1 MRLAVDATALLG
13 ARTGVGV
20 VTAELLARLAHEPD
34 LEVVAFGVTWRG
46 RRDLAAVVPEGVRTT
61 TRPMAARPL
70 RAAWS
75 RWDGPPIQWW
85 TGPVDVVHGP
95 NYVVPPARDAS
106 QLVSVHDLTFVHHP
120 ELCTADTL
128 AYPNLIRRALRR
140 GATVHTGSAF
150 VATEIADVFG
160 LDVGDVVVVPYGAT
174 RLAPPGKGTD
184 AATGRALAGSQRYVL
199 ALGTVEPRKD
209 LPTLVRAFDAIAG
222 ARPTLDLVI
231 AGPDGWGAPAL
242 DAALAAS
249 PHRER
254 IRRLGWV
261 RDEEAA
267 ALLRGAAV
275 YAYPAVY
282 EGFGLPPLEAMAAG
296 TPVVTST
303 AGSLPEVVGD
313 AALRIAPGDADAL
326 ADALARV
333 LDDDALSEDLRA
345 RGTERA
351 AGFTWDRTASGLV
364 ATYRRLA
371 ALHSAV

>member
-1 MRLAVDATALLG
+1 MRMNIAT
-13 ARTGVGV
+13 
-20 VTAELLARLAHEPD
+20 
-34 LEVVAFGVTWRG
+34 
-46 RRDLAAVVPEGVRTT
+46 
-61 TRPMAARPL
+61 
-70 RAAWS
+70 
-75 RWDGPPIQWW
+75 
-85 TGPVDVVHGP
+85 
-95 NYVVPPARDAS
+95 
-106 QLVSVHDLTFVHHP
+106 
-120 ELCTADTL
+120 
-128 AYPNLIRRALRR
+128 
-140 GATVHTGSAF
+140 
-150 VATEIADVFG
+150 
-160 LDVGDVVVVPYGAT
+160 
-174 RLAPPGKGTD
+174 
-184 AATGRALAGSQRYVL
+184 
-199 ALGTVEPRKD
+199 
-209 LPTLVRAFDAIAG
+209 

-261 RDEEAA
+261 RDDEAA
-267 ALLRGAAV
+267 ALMRGAAV
-275 YAYPAVY
+275 YAYPSVY
-282 EGFGLPPLEAMAAG
+282 VGFGLPPLEAMAAG

-303 AGSLPEVVGD
+303 AGSLPEVVGE

-333 LDDDALSEDLRA
+333 LDDDALSEDLRV

>member
-13 ARTGVGV
+13 PRTGVGV
-20 VTAELLARLAHEPD
+20 VTTELLARLGAEPD

-46 RRDLAAVVPEGVRTT
+46 RRDLADLLPAGVRAAR
-61 TRPMAARPL
+61 RPMAARPL
-70 RAAWS
+70 REIWS
-75 RWDGPPIQWW
+75 RADRPPIEWW

-95 NYVVPPARDAS
+95 NYVVPPARMAA

-128 AYPNLIRRALRR
+128 AYPGLIRRALRR
-140 GATVHTGSAF
+140 GATIHTGSSF
-150 VATEIADVFG
+150 VAAEIADVFG
-160 LDVGDVVVVPYGAT
+160 IDATDVVVVPYGAT
-174 RLAPPGKGTD
+174 RLAPPGPGTD
-184 AATGRALAGSQRYVL
+184 ATAGRERAGVDRFVL

-209 LPTLVRAFDAIAG
+209 LPTLVRAFEAIAD
-222 ARPTLDLVI
+222 AQPDLHLVI
-231 AGPDGWGAPAL
+231 AGPDGWGAAAL

-249 PHRER
+249 PCRDR

-261 RDEEAA
+261 PDDDAA

-275 YAYPAVY
+275 YAYPSVY

-296 TPVVTST
+296 TPAVTST

-313 AALRIAPGDADAL
+313 AALTFPPGDADAL
-326 ADALARV
+326 AEALRRV
-333 LDDDALSEDLRA
+333 LDDSGLADELRE
-345 RGTERA
+345 RGRQRA

-371 ALHSAV
+371 ALHSPV